1 MRYRSLFSLAVIC
14 LVVRL
19 LPALPVH
26 ATEAKTGEQI
36 YQQQCASCHGKNGEG
51 TEEEYPHPLVGKKSV
66 DELAKF
72 IAKSMPKNA
81 KVKCTGEDAK
91 KVAVYIYESFY
102 SRAAQ
107 ERNKPPRIEL
117 SRMTVRQCRNAIAD
131 LIGSFRPQSAAEKDH
146 GLHATYFKSYGFR
159 PKNKVLERTDAAVKF
174 DFGVASPEAEK
185 IEADRFSIRW
195 EGSVTAPETG
205 EYEFIVRTEH
215 GARLWVNDGKQ
226 PLIDAW
232 VKSGEGSEHRA
243 TIFLLSSR
251 AYPVKLEFA
260 KGKQGEPDGK
270 KKEEKPPPVKA
281 SIALEWKAP
290 NRAAEVVP
298 DRYLR
303 TDRVPEAFVIATA
316 FPPDDRSMGYE
327 RGTSVSKA
335 WDTATTEAAIAAGD
349 YVVKHLGE
357 LAGTPPESPD
367 RQRVQE
373 FCVRFVERAFRRP
386 LSDEQKKLYVERQL
400 DAGSDL
406 AAAVKRIVLLTLKS
420 PRFLYHEIEPQQDA
434 FATAERLSFALWDSL
449 PDEDLLQAAAKGQ
462 LASREQVVQHAERM
476 LTDPRARAK
485 MRQFLFRWLKVDQPP
500 DLSKD
505 PKAFPGFDA
514 AMASQLR
521 ASLELFLDDVVWSDA
536 SNFRQMLLADTV
548 YLNGPLGR
556 YYGAELPAE
565 APFQKVSLNPGER
578 AGVLTHPYLMAAFA
592 YTGTSSPIHRG
603 VFLAR
608 NVLGVSLRPPPD
620 AFAPLSPDLHPQ
632 LTTRER
638 VTLQTS
644 PQNCMT
650 CHGVINPLGY
660 TLEHFDAVGRFRA
673 KEKDKPID
681 ATGLYR
687 TRDGKEVRFSGI
699 HELATFLAGSE
710 EVQETFVQKLFQEMT
725 NRPIRAYGP
734 RKVQDLRESFAR
746 SGYNVRKLLVAIAA
760 EAALIRMDEHV
771 RN

>member
-1 MRYRSLFSLAVIC
+1 M
-14 LVVRL
+14 L
-19 LPALPVH
+19 LHPALTGLLAGLLLAMPVR
-26 ATEAKTGEQI
+26 AVAADGETGEQI
-36 YQQQCASCHGKNGEG
+36 FQQQCASCHGKNGEG
-51 TEEEYPHPLVGKKSV
+51 TEAEYNHPLAGKKSV

-91 KVAVYIYESFY
+91 NVAAFIYDSFY
-102 SRAAQ
+102 SKSAR
-107 ERNKPPRIEL
+107 ERNKPTRIEL
-117 SRMTVRQCRNAIAD
+117 SRLTVRQFRNAVAD
-131 LIGSFRPQSAAEKDH
+131 LIGSFRQHPAAEKKH

-159 PKNKVLERTDAAVKF
+159 PKNRVVERDDAAVRF
-174 DFGVASPEAEK
+174 DFGVASPDADG

-215 GARLWVNDGKQ
+215 AARLWVNDVKQ

-232 VKSGEGSEHRA
+232 VKSGQGTEHRA
-243 TIFLLSSR
+243 SIFLLGGR

-260 KGKQGEPDGK
+260 KGKQGEPDNK

-298 DRYLR
+298 ERYLR
-303 TDRVPEAFVIATA
+303 TDRLHEVFVCGTA

-335 WDTATTEAAIAAGD
+335 WDAATTEAAIAAGEH
-349 YVVKHLGE
+349 VVRHLGE
-357 LAGTPPESPD
+357 LAGTPRESPD
-367 RQRVQE
+367 RERVRE
-373 FCVRFVERAFRRP
+373 FCLRFVERAFRRP
-386 LSDEQKKLYVERQL
+386 LTEEQKQLYVERQL
-400 DAGSDL
+400 AVGDDL
-406 AAAVKRIVLLTLKS
+406 AGGTKRIVLLTLKS
-420 PRFLYHEIEPQQDA
+420 PRFLYHEIEPEHNGY
-434 FATAERLSFALWDSL
+434 ATAERLSFALWDSL
-449 PDEDLLQAAAKGQ
+449 PDAELLQAAAMGQ
-462 LASREQVVQHAERM
+462 SATREQVLKQAERM
-476 LTDPRARAK
+476 LADPRARAK
-485 MRQFLFRWLKVDQPP
+485 MQQFLFRWLKVDQPP

-514 AMASQLR
+514 AVASQLR

-536 SNFRQMLLADTV
+536 SDFRQLLLADTL
-548 YLNGPLGR
+548 YLNGPLAR
-556 YYGAELPAE
+556 FYGADLPAD
-565 APFQKVSLNPGER
+565 APFRKVSLNPGER

-592 YTGTSSPIHRG
+592 YTQTSSPIHRG

-608 NVLGVSLRPPPD
+608 NVMGVSLRPPPD
-620 AFAPLSPDLHPQ
+620 AFTPLSPDLHPQ

-660 TLEHFDAVGRFRA
+660 TLEHFDAVGRFRV
-673 KEKDKPID
+673 KEREKPID
-681 ATGLYR
+681 ATGKYR
-687 TRDGKEVRFSGI
+687 MRDGKEVHFSGVR
-699 HELATFLAGSE
+699 ELATFLAGSQA
-710 EVQETFVQKLFQEMT
+710 VQESFVQKLFQEMT
-725 NRPIRAYGP
+725 NQPIRAYGTG
-734 RKVQDLRESFAR
+734 KLQDLRESFAK
-746 SGYNVRKLLVAIAA
+746 SGYNIRKLMTEIAV
-760 EAALIRMDEHV
+760 EAALVQRDEQV
-771 RN
+771 KN